1 MKYSFSLALLILLFL
16 TGCKTQH
23 VAYHSTASVP
33 YFSEATTTH
42 LEVIVGSDDFAGDRD
57 FVVYHAVDNGADAYT
72 LIAPSTD
79 RARENNEFQRG
90 RIHRAVPLSREH
102 SDKLAAGLAETLRLW
117 ETSYSNQEGGFYEFM
132 LAPEQ
137 DVRRVSENVVQWR
150 AALRFTFSHTPDGP
164 SAAMLLGDS
173 PDSGLQ
179 YVIEFDDR
187 EQIED
192 FRSLVVEAGRRL

>member
-1 MKYSFSLALLILLFL
+1 
-16 TGCKTQH
+16 
-23 VAYHSTASVP
+23 
-33 YFSEATTTH
+33 
-42 LEVIVGSDDFAGDRD
+42 
-57 FVVYHAVDNGADAYT
+57 
-72 LIAPSTD
+72 
-79 RARENNEFQRG
+79 
-90 RIHRAVPLSREH
+90 
-102 SDKLAAGLAETLRLW
+102 
-117 ETSYSNQEGGFYEFM
+117 M

-137 DVRRVSENVVQWR
+137 DVRRVSENVVQWQ

-164 SAAMLLGDS
+164 SAVMLLGDS

>member
-16 TGCKTQH
+16 MGCKTQH

-90 RIHRAVPLSREH
+90 RIHRAVPRVASTRINLPPASRKR
-102 SDKLAAGLAETLRLW
+102 SGCGRPAIRI
-117 ETSYSNQEGGFYEFM
+117 
-132 LAPEQ
+132 
-137 DVRRVSENVVQWR
+137 RRVGFMSSCW
-150 AALRFTFSHTPDGP
+150 
-164 SAAMLLGDS
+164 LLS
-173 PDSGLQ
+173 KT
-179 YVIEFDDR
+179 YVE
-187 EQIED
+187 
-192 FRSLVVEAGRRL
+192 